1 MTEHQ
6 ERSLKFTSRVAP
18 AILIAG
24 MLVLLSSLWVSGTT
38 ADYILYS
45 GIGVV
50 ISSVFLYMF
59 GLVLALVEEKGHAPV
74 LEQD

>member
-1 MTEHQ
+1 MTDNQ
-6 ERSLKFTSRVAP
+6 ARSLKFTNRVAP
-18 AILIAG
+18 AICIMG
-24 MLVLLSSLWVSGTT
+24 MLVVLISFFTTDMT

-59 GLVLALVEEKGHAPV
+59 GLVLALVEEKGHTPV
-74 LEQD
+74 IED